1 MKRWQGSCIGALPVP
16 VIGGSSLLFF
26 VPVGG
31 AMIAGIPPMFY
42 KLTEWAACP
51 GAVLVVREKTNRG
64 PATTS
69 PGGMTGH
76 QEEWTCTFEDGSQKI
91 VSNEEIALK
100 EFGASFIAAR
110 V

>member
-31 AMIAGIPPMFY
+31 AMIAGIPPVFY

-51 GAVLVVREKTNRG
+51 DAVLVVREKTNRG

-100 EFGASFIAAR
+100 EFDASFIAAR